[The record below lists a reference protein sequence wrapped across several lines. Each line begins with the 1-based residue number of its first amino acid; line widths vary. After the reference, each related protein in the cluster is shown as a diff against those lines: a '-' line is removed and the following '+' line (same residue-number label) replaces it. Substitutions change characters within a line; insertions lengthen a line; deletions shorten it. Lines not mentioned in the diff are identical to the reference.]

1 MGTMFQAADWF
12 VRIRHKG
19 GHVKITIWDRYG
31 DKLFSD
37 VLGPEPHTK
46 FWNAIAK
53 ITSQEVVQAIQEKL
67 GT

>member
-12 VRIRHKG
+12 VRVRNKG
-19 GHVKITIWDRYG
+19 GHIKVTIWDKYG

-37 VLGPEPHTK
+37 FLGPEPRTK

-53 ITSQEVVQAIQEKL
+53 ITSREVAEAIQEKL
-67 GT
+67 PG